1 MYNPATVFSRRVLEV
16 VASVSLALLP
26 GTAGAQHANAD
37 AQEAQPP
44 RDARMARMERLEAR
58 RVALDRTLEA
68 SRRVRV
74 RTLYPDTLRVGIF
87 RVATSPELRT
97 LVEPVTRQLSRE
109 LQPRLDGAARDSLL
123 NWVVSVRRLRP
134 DERRF
139 FGPVPYLIS
148 VGRSGDLWGG
158 LTGDGFVRPEA
169 MRSSL
174 EALVSSA
181 ATASFDAALR
191 AWLYNGPVSPI
202 APNAT
207 VERDARHEL
216 AVAESHPARRCVSG
230 DLRQC
235 AAILALRG
243 RPADPLHQWYAP
255 PDYQALVSRI
265 RLAPGDGR
273 VAPTLQR
280 RCLAAE
286 LSACERLLTWLSPD
300 RIPPPVMEGP
310 RLMLLREALQLGGN
324 GALGRLRP
332 TTADVGARLA
342 AASGVSEDSLLAS
355 WRRRMVAPRG
365 ANVRPPAGVALASA
379 AWMVALAG
387 VAMRRTRRCS

>member
-1 MYNPATVFSRRVLEV
+1 MCSPATLLASRVLAV
-16 VASVSLALLP
+16 VAGVSLAFCP
-26 GTAGAQHANAD
+26 GAAGAQRAD
-37 AQEAQPP
+37 AAVHTAQPP

-58 RVALDRTLEA
+58 RVALDRDLEA
-68 SRRVRV
+68 SRRLRT

-87 RVATSPELRT
+87 RVATSPELRP
-97 LVEPVTRQLSRE
+97 LVEPVARQLSRE
-109 LQPRLDGAARDSLL
+109 LQPRLDGPSRDSLL
-123 NWVVSVRRLRP
+123 NWVVSVRRLHP
-134 DERRF
+134 DERRY

-148 VGRSGDLWGG
+148 VGRGNDLWGG
-158 LTGDGFVRPEA
+158 LTGDGFMRPEA

-191 AWLYNGPVSPI
+191 AWIYNGPVSPI

-207 VERDARHEL
+207 VERDARLEL

-286 LSACERLLTWLSPD
+286 LAACERLLTSLAPD

-310 RLMLLREALQLGGN
+310 RLMLLREALELGGN

-332 TTADVGARLA
+332 STADVGARLA

-365 ANVRPPAGVALASA
+365 ANVRPPAGVAIASA